1 MDNKLERLLKQDNCY
16 FIHYAS
22 DGFYNDSS
30 PAPKISCI
38 LIFNDKTTEK
48 FRFCPVDYLKENSK
62 EEAERLCLNRFKQI
76 VESKPNICFI
86 HWNMN
91 SDGFGFK
98 AISARA
104 KELGVELPQI
114 SNENL
119 FDLSSCVTDI
129 AGKRLTLKQVLWFND
144 LLDNEFLEGKIEA
157 EYLNYS
163 RYEEIFESVNLKTA
177 ALSMIVEEI
186 KHNTLKTEKLHTEQ
200 GNGLSKE
207 KRREQVL
214 KVTQARE
221 QIFKDIAEHNRRI
234 LRKREETIER
244 YSEEQEEGFV
254 FLIQNIL
261 CYHYSQ
267 VGLGTISKPY
277 TTLIM
282 PNFLL

>member
-1 MDNKLERLLKQDNCY
+1 MNSKLEQFLNSNDCY

-22 DGFYNDSS
+22 DGFYNGSS

-38 LIFNDKTTEK
+38 VIFNDKTTEK
-48 FRFCPVDYLKENSK
+48 FRFCPVDYLKGNSK

-76 VESKPNICFI
+76 IESKPNICFI

-114 SNENL
+114 STENL
-119 FDLSSCVTDI
+119 FDLSSYVTDI
-129 AGKRLTLKQVLWFND
+129 AGKRLTLKQVLWFNN
-144 LLDNEFLEGKIEA
+144 LLDSEFLEGKTEA
-157 EYLNYS
+157 EYLNYG

-186 KHNTLKTEKLHTEQ
+186 KHNTLKTEKPYTGQ
-200 GNGLSKE
+200 SNGLSKE
-207 KRREQVL
+207 ERREQAL
-214 KVTQARE
+214 KVAQARE
-221 QIFKDIAEHNRRI
+221 QTFKDIAEHNRRI
-234 LRKREETIER
+234 LRKREEAIER

-254 FLIQNIL
+254 FFDSE
-261 CYHYSQ
+261 H
-267 VGLGTISKPY
+267 P
-277 TTLIM
+277 
-282 PNFLL
+282 LLSLFASWFGNRK

>member
-1 MDNKLERLLKQDNCY
+1 MDNKLEQFLNSSDCY

-22 DGFYNDSS
+22 DGFYNGSS

-38 LIFNDKTTEK
+38 VIFNDKTTEK

-114 SNENL
+114 STENL

-129 AGKRLTLKQVLWFND
+129 AGKRLTLKQVLWFNN
-144 LLDNEFLEGKIEA
+144 LLDSEFLEGKTEA
-157 EYLNYS
+157 EYLNYG

-186 KHNTLKTEKLHTEQ
+186 KHNTLKTEKPYIGQ
-200 GNGLSKE
+200 SNGLSKE
-207 KRREQVL
+207 ERREQAL
-214 KVTQARE
+214 KVAQARE
-221 QIFKDIAEHNRRI
+221 QTFKDIAEHNRRI
-234 LRKREETIER
+234 LRKREESIER

-254 FLIQNIL
+254 FFDSE
-261 CYHYSQ
+261 H
-267 VGLGTISKPY
+267 P
-277 TTLIM
+277 
-282 PNFLL
+282 LLSLFASWFGNRK

>member
-1 MDNKLERLLKQDNCY
+1 M
-16 FIHYAS
+16 
-22 DGFYNDSS
+22 
-30 PAPKISCI
+30 
-38 LIFNDKTTEK
+38 
-48 FRFCPVDYLKENSK
+48 
-62 EEAERLCLNRFKQI
+62 
-76 VESKPNICFI
+76 
-86 HWNMN
+86 
-91 SDGFGFK
+91 
-98 AISARA
+98 
-104 KELGVELPQI
+104 
-114 SNENL
+114 
-119 FDLSSCVTDI
+119 
-129 AGKRLTLKQVLWFND
+129 LWFND